1 MWRSSVALVVSGVPE
16 FLSNKL
22 CSFDAGVLNM
32 TKDVRLNH
40 LNYPTPVAGTP
51 AQKFKLREV
60 QHTDCTFSGII
71 RCASGWMNW
80 GTWGHASL
88 EIWVNGFDEHLKL
101 QALSVYNGIKITEKE
116 VDNALLSFV
125 GLQQVC
131 QGSGT
136 WDAGPKHIYDSCCF
150 KPHFGLVCDRNW
162 KQRLLAMRLWGTTAL
177 CFFAILFLSLAPPT
191 HARTA
196 PSTDLS
202 TQAEELGIA
211 QPLRDGDSTSLHSAV
226 AEKALNPTI
235 KVITESYLL
244 FLSGEILTWN
254 SLLQSYKQGLHN
266 CLRKG
271 GLSGMMM
278 FPLYLSRLNLVNLQ
292 IWSPGIVKVHTDKE
306 YWWTE
311 RGRMM
316 ELHGTG
322 AKNNLHISW
331 FSSFKV
337 SFLFQYEML
346 LV

>member
-1 MWRSSVALVVSGVPE
+1 MWRSSVALVLSGVPE
-16 FLSNKL
+16 SLSNNKL

-40 LNYPTPVAGTP
+40 LNYPAPCCWYTCTKIQTSGSATHRLYLFWHHQVC
-51 AQKFKLREV
+51 KRVNELR
-60 QHTDCTFSGII
+60 
-71 RCASGWMNW
+71 NL
-80 GTWGHASL
+80 GHASL

-125 GLQQVC
+125 VLQQVC
-131 QGSGT
+131 QGLGT
-136 WDAGPKHIYDSCCF
+136 WDAGPKHSYDSCCF

-162 KQRLLAMRLWGTTAL
+162 KQRLPAMRLWGTTAL

-266 CLRKG
+266 CLRKS
-271 GLSGMMM
+271 GLSKMMM
-278 FPLYLSRLNLVNLQ
+278 FPLYVPVETESCQPPNLVTWNC
-292 IWSPGIVKVHTDKE
+292 
-306 YWWTE
+306 
-311 RGRMM
+311 
-316 ELHGTG
+316 
-322 AKNNLHISW
+322 
-331 FSSFKV
+331 
-337 SFLFQYEML
+337 
-346 LV
+346 